1 MKKIAYIILIVG
13 VLILGIG
20 IYKFIFV
27 KQSNVPE
34 NNTNYTGKY
43 TKSLENLYIYQEDV
57 NNIYFIVNDNIYG
70 TGSINNGKL
79 IGTANNETYNFEL
92 LDNNL
97 KVVSNDRVADGLYKK
112 DSAITIEEFYNIKFG
127 NIELL
132 NSIYNGKYKNE
143 KMEIS
148 IYQSKDNEIIG
159 YLKNNKETLLLNF
172 TIKDGR
178 LMCTH
183 DDDNYVILLR
193 DKNILYT
200 KEGSLEFVQEE
211 LPLERKLTYK
221 DVLDLYIK

>member
-27 KQSNVPE
+27 KQSNVPK

-200 KEGSLEFVQEE
+200 KEGSLEFIQEE
-211 LPLERKLTYK
+211 LSLERKLTYK

>member
-20 IYKFIFV
+20 IYNFIFV

-34 NNTNYTGKY
+34 NNINYTGKY

-57 NNIYFIVNDNIYG
+57 NNIYFIVNDNIFG
-70 TGSINNGKL
+70 TASINNGKL

-148 IYQSKDNEIIG
+148 IYQSKDNEITG
-159 YLKNNKETLLLNF
+159 YLKNNKEMLLLNF
-172 TIKDGR
+172 IIKDGR
-178 LMCTH
+178 LMSTH

-200 KEGSLEFVQEE
+200 KEGSLEFIQEE